1 MILGTAWYPEH
12 WEETRWGRDLELMR
26 EAGFTMVRVAE
37 FAWSRMEPE
46 EGRFDLDWLERAI
59 DQAAALGIDTV
70 VGTPTAAP
78 PAWLTQRYPETL
90 ALRKDGRRA
99 SHGMRCHYSPTSPR
113 YREFCRRIADE
124 MARRFGEHPHV
135 LGWQIDNEYNAVSYD
150 DEARQQFQEWLRE
163 QYGTL
168 QNLNDHW
175 TTSYWS
181 QEYSDWSQIPFPIGN
196 HNPGLVLA
204 FRRFVTHVYRTF
216 QLDQIAAIR
225 RHAAP
230 HQWITHNFMGWFD
243 AYDHYEL
250 TADLDFASWDNYV
263 GTGHLDYLDNGAAH
277 DLTRGFKRKNFWLME
292 TQPGNVNWSTVNNA
306 LDRGEVRAMAWH
318 AVGHGADCVSYW
330 QWRSA

>member
-12 WEETRWGRDLELMR
+12 WDETRWGRDLELMR
-26 EAGFTMVRVAE
+26 EAGFTMARVAE

-113 YREFCRRIADE
+113 YREFCRKIADE
-124 MARRFGEHPHV
+124 MAWRFGEHPHV

-150 DEARQQFQEWLRE
+150 DEARQQFQEWLRG

-175 TTSYWS
+175 TTSLLES
-181 QEYSDWSQIPFPIGN
+181 GIQ
-196 HNPGLVLA
+196 
-204 FRRFVTHVYRTF
+204 
-216 QLDQIAAIR
+216 
-225 RHAAP
+225 
-230 HQWITHNFMGWFD
+230 
-243 AYDHYEL
+243 
-250 TADLDFASWDNYV
+250 
-263 GTGHLDYLDNGAAH
+263 
-277 DLTRGFKRKNFWLME
+277 
-292 TQPGNVNWSTVNNA
+292 
-306 LDRGEVRAMAWH
+306 
-318 AVGHGADCVSYW
+318 
-330 QWRSA
+330 